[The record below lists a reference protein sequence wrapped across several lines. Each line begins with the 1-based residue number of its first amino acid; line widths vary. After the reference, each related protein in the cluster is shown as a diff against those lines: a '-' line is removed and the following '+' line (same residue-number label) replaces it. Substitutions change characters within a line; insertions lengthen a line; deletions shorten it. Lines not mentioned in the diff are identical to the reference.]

1 MNNLI
6 WLIRAS
12 RWARNPPSAR
22 MVKLVLAIIALGLA
36 LKGLE
41 HFGMIPGWAEMEPAP
56 RGIRLQKP

>member
-22 MVKLVLAIIALGLA
+22 MVKLVLVIVAAGLVMV
-36 LKGLE
+36 GLE
-41 HFGMIPGWAEMEPAP
+41 HFGLWPDWATLDRP
-56 RGIRLQKP
+56 RGMHLPRQ

>member
-22 MVKLVLAIIALGLA
+22 MVVMVLAIIALGLTLA
-36 LKGLE
+36 GLQ
-41 HFGMIPGWAEMEPAP
+41 HFGLWPDWATLDKP
-56 RGIRLQKP
+56 RGMPRIRP

>member
-22 MVKLVLAIIALGLA
+22 MVKMVLAIIAIGLA
-36 LKGLE
+36 LVALDHWGLWPE
-41 HFGMIPGWAEMEPAP
+41 WASMERQP
-56 RGIRLQKP
+56 RGIHLQR

>member
-22 MVKLVLAIIALGLA
+22 MVKLVLAIIAAGLVLA
-36 LKGLE
+36 GLE
-41 HFGMIPGWAEMEPAP
+41 HLGLWPEWAELDRP
-56 RGIRLQKP
+56 RGMHLPKP